1 MADRVKVEGAARLER
16 TLHAAADDLEDMSQ
30 AQQESARLVQQRAQ
44 AAAPK
49 DTGTLANSLTVQE
62 IERGQTAVASQL
74 IYAPVIHYGWA
85 AHNISPQPF
94 LAEALADSTSLVVDL
109 HQRQAQHILSQVKGD

>member
-62 IERGQTAVASQL
+62 IERGQIAVASQL

-94 LAEALADSTSLVVDL
+94 LATALADSTSLVVDL